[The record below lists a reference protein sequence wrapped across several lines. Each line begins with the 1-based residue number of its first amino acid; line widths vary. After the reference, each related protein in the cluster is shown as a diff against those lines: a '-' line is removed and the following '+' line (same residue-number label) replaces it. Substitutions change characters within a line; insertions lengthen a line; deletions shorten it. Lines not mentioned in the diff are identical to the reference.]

1 MNVIQKLNQEV
12 SKLKHHRQLI
22 LVILLNES
30 LTIVGSWCVKYKINE
45 DDTGVDLVAN
55 TLPFF
60 AVRDSRP
67 CQKVQLYRPFG
78 GKVV

>member
-1 MNVIQKLNQEV
+1 M
-12 SKLKHHRQLI
+12 
-22 LVILLNES
+22 
-30 LTIVGSWCVKYKINE
+30 KYKINE